1 MRLSL
6 LLLLAFSLLISC
18 KKKGKADFVIKGL
31 IVNSTSS
38 LPHSNASVQLYALT
52 QIGGNS
58 TLIQSTSTNSA
69 GEYSFSFPRDIVI
82 SYKIICEKNLYFTI
96 NESINFSDLTIEQDN
111 IRNYSTNEMA
121 WAKLR
126 FINQSPSPSDILSY
140 VKTEGKSN
148 CDVCCPSDEVLIIGV
163 ADTTIYC
170 PNNANTN
177 YSYSFNSQGTGF
189 FGDRSIITPAF
200 DTAEIVLTY

>member
-1 MRLSL
+1 MRLILALIVITL
-6 LLLLAFSLLISC
+6 LFSC

-31 IVNSTSS
+31 IVNSTST
-38 LPHSNASVQLYALT
+38 LPLSNASIKLYTST
-52 QIGGNS
+52 QIGGDL

-69 GEYSFSFPRDIVI
+69 GEYSFNFPRDIVI
-82 SYKIICEKNLYFTI
+82 SYKVICEKNLYFTI
-96 NESINFSDLTIEQDN
+96 NEFINFSDLTIEQDN
-111 IRNYSTNEMA
+111 IRNYSTNEMS

-126 FINQSPSPSDILSY
+126 FTNQLPSPSDILSF

-177 YSYSFNSQGTGF
+177 YSYSFNSEGTGF
-189 FGDRSIITPAF
+189 FGDR
-200 DTAEIVLTY
+200 